1 MSYHI
6 MSIDP
11 KNESEDEIEGEP
23 LLIGLTGG
31 IGSGKSTVATIFEDA
46 GFPIINADKE
56 ARFIMEHN
64 ESVKEALIQR
74 FGAEIY
80 SENGTLN
87 PSVLAHIVFT
97 SNDLTNLD
105 DLNAIVHPIVLE
117 TMFAKAEQLAEEHD
131 VIIIDIALL
140 YELDLADGFD
150 YVIGILTAAELRY
163 ERLMRDRGM
172 TKDQISARMKA
183 QIGDDSLKEHCDF
196 IIENNGSIEDLE
208 KASQYLVEI
217 LPYLPNT
224 SAE

>member
-1 MSYHI
+1 MNT
-6 MSIDP
+6 DP
-11 KNESEDEIEGEP
+11 YIESDDEIEGEP

-31 IGSGKSTVATIFEDA
+31 IGSGKSTVASIFEEA
-46 GFPIINADKE
+46 GFPVINADIE
-56 ARFIMEHN
+56 ARLIMEN
-64 ESVKEALIQR
+64 SNTVKEAIINR
-74 FGAEIY
+74 FGVSVFA
-80 SENGTLN
+80 ENGQLN
-87 PSVLAHIVFT
+87 ASVLSQIVFA
-97 SNDLTNLD
+97 SNDLTNLN

-150 YVIGILTAAELRY
+150 YVIGVLTAPELRY

-172 TKDQISARMKA
+172 TKNQISARMKA
-183 QIGDDSLKEHCDF
+183 QIGDDSLKEKSDF
-196 IIENNGSIEDLE
+196 IIENNGTKEDLE